1 MTDYLKS
8 PDQDVFLRLLSKSL
22 QNMTDTANQI
32 PSSMFAPPAIRP
44 FVSNKANNTLGDTF
58 IKPTQTLAEDASYGM
73 PLYSGKGMTFRPD
86 ERFID
91 ALGLASPAIKPA
103 GLAAKAI
110 GKTTLNELLSQIES
124 GTGMVGRNVINP
136 RTYAIDHPFLKPS
149 GILPENATSAEKS
162 AYTKYQK
169 ALENKAFAR
178 RETMREAGQSDVT
191 KSDIGQRTVIQPESL
206 LGKTIVPV
214 VGDVSET
221 GLAVRNIEGVPL
233 NNTVLGQGGEGY
245 SLQHKNLGTGNAWA
259 SMYNAASGKQL
270 NFNKAR
276 EATGQD
282 VVGVYSAMSPEGSMN
297 FSLPIS
303 ESIVRQIDV
312 LKPRVADIKLANQD
326 IQKALHAKDKNIKFV
341 GLTDDRVYDQLQQSG
356 DLRKSIV
363 EILGK
368 TKFQNLGFPNVEDI
382 NKTFKSQA
390 LGDVKLGD
398 SGYTMFNAD
407 PSGKLNPVSGHLTYD
422 TGILGNYIGGLEKSA
437 PAEIM
442 FPKIFDYTG
451 KLMTKPQGAGAPR
464 PYSKTDQIN
473 ALRTSHLYEPVDQQ
487 WLDNYMQWLEKSKK
501 GLL

>member
-1 MTDYLKS
+1 MPILNTWGSQQNPSTLSPLDKLLNSYIQGNAPLAYMMRGDPQGLWQDLNTPKPVNMGQDMTDLAVNSLS
-8 PDQDVFLRLLSKSL
+8 P
-22 QNMTDTANQI
+22 M
-32 PSSMFAPPAIRP
+32 
-44 FVSNKANNTLGDTF
+44 
-58 IKPTQTLAEDASYGM
+58 
-73 PLYSGKGMTFRPD
+73 
-86 ERFID
+86 
-91 ALGLASPAIKPA
+91 GL
-103 GLAAKAI
+103 I
-110 GKTTLNELLSQIES
+110 GSIS
-124 GTGMVGRNVINP
+124 
-136 RTYAIDHPFLKPS
+136 HPFLKPS
-149 GILPENATSAEKS
+149 GILPAGATSAEKS

-407 PSGKLNPVSGHLTYD
+407 PSGKLNPVSGHSTYD
-422 TGILGNYIGGLEKSA
+422 TGILGNYFGGLEKSA

-487 WLDNYMQWLEKSKK
+487 WLDNYMQWLEQSKK